1 MNAPTGHNPE
11 APAITEVP
19 RRSSHQAPQ
28 ARPVGIG
35 QSERGSQEY
44 LASTVERAA
53 PRGKFRHRYS
63 WVPFLSL
70 IVASTQLLRPKLP
83 DQLNDRGTDSHED
96 DGRQNEHHQGR
107 NHFNRS
113 FRSLLFGALA
123 ALGAER
129 IGVHAER
136 LGNAGTEAVGLDESG
151 DQGTN
156 IVNAGADHQI
166 AEGLGARL
174 SGTHLKIDQ
183 MKLVAKIGV
192 GMMQIAADAHHG
204 LIEGKSGFDAY
215 HCEIEGVRQ
224 TQTDALLAIF
234 NHAFQGKT
242 RDEKAQAG
250 YSGEHEETVES

>member
-1 MNAPTGHNPE
+1 MNAPAGHNPE
-11 APAITEVP
+11 PPAITEVTW
-19 RRSSHQAPQ
+19 RSSHQAPQ
-28 ARPVGIG
+28 ARPVCIG
-35 QSERGSQEY
+35 QSKRGSQEY
-44 LASTVERAA
+44 LAGTVERAA
-53 PRGKFRHRYS
+53 PRGKFRHQYS

-70 IVASTQLLRPKLP
+70 TVASTQLLRPKLP

-107 NHFNRS
+107 DHFNRS
-113 FRSLLFGALA
+113 FRSLFFGALA
-123 ALGAER
+123 PLGAEGV
-129 IGVHAER
+129 GVHAER

-156 IVNAGADHQI
+156 IVNPGADHQI

-192 GMMQIAADAHHG
+192 GIMQIAADAHHG
-204 LIEGKSGFDAY
+204 LIEGESGFDAY
-215 HCEIEGVRQ
+215 NCEIEGVSQ
-224 TQTDALLAIF
+224 TQADALLATF
-234 NHAFQGKT
+234 NHVFQGKT

-250 YSGEHEETVES
+250 YSCQHEETVES